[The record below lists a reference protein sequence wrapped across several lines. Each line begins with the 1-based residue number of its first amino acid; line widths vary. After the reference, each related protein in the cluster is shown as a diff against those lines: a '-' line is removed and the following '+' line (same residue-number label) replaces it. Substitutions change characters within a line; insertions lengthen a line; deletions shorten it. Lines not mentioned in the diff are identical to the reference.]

1 MNNSKN
7 PFRLNIGFIV
17 KESVGYSRKF
27 EFDYPNIQINP
38 DLSFD
43 NFKGFATF
51 DRTQKGLVLQASFT
65 GDLLASC
72 VRCLDDFKETVT
84 TNFTE
89 LYAFDN
95 ADTDENELTVP
106 VKGFIDLKP
115 VIGEYLMI
123 DFPTKPICKANCQGL
138 CQECGI
144 NLNHHEWD
152 CEDVVIDPRME
163 KLKELLEQEKKDE

>member
-1 MNNSKN
+1 MTNSQN

-27 EFDYPNIQINP
+27 EFDYPSVEINP
-38 DLSFD
+38 DLSLEQ
-43 NFKGFATF
+43 FKGNATF

-65 GDLLASC
+65 GNLLAKC
-72 VRCLDDFKETVT
+72 VRCLDDFKQTVT

-95 ADTDENELTVP
+95 ADSDENELTVP
-106 VKGFIDLKP
+106 VTGTIDLQP

-123 DFPTKPICKANCQGL
+123 DFPSKPICKADCQGL

-144 NLNHHEWD
+144 NLNNDECD
-152 CEDVVIDPRME
+152 CEDVDIDPRMG
-163 KLKELLEQEKKDE
+163 KLKQLLERKKKDE